1 MLPLEATDIVAR
13 LSSSQTIDDLTA
25 AFVEAVTPLGMT
37 AAASGMVTG
46 PRGLSDNPF
55 HFVTWP
61 PAWLEIYE
69 ARGFRAVDPIP
80 RWAMVSGEAIS
91 WTELVKAYPPSDLGM
106 QVPRAALQFDFQEG
120 YVTPVRTRR
129 GDLGLVSVGGGR
141 RPAFT
146 LAEELFLQAVS
157 TAALLRAE
165 ALVGE
170 PPVEQQQFTLRERE
184 CVALL
189 RQGFTDAEISKVLRI
204 KLATTRSHLENA
216 RRKVGAR
223 NRVELARH

>member
-1 MLPLEATDIVAR
+1 MHD
-13 LSSSQTIDDLTA
+13 LSTT
-25 AFVEAVTPLGMT
+25 FVNAIEPLGMT

-61 PAWLEIYE
+61 SGWLETYA
-69 ARGFRAVDPIP
+69 ARGFRAIDPIP

-91 WTELVKAYPPSDLGM
+91 WTELVKVYPPSDLGM
-106 QVPRAALQFDFQEG
+106 EVPRAAMQFDFHEG

-129 GDLGLVSVGGGR
+129 GALGLVSVGGGR
-141 RPAFT
+141 RPGFE
-146 LAEELFLQAVS
+146 LSEELFLQAAS

-165 ALVGE
+165 ALIAG
-170 PPVEQQQFTLRERE
+170 PPVERQDFTLRERE

-204 KLATTRSHLENA
+204 ALATTRSHLENA